1 MIRIIMVVVIVIC
14 LVVVN
19 IFVMFVYGWL
29 VNYGKILIVDLFWLF
44 DVSKFIV
51 YRWLFLS

>member
-1 MIRIIMVVVIVIC
+1 MIRIVMVVVIVIC